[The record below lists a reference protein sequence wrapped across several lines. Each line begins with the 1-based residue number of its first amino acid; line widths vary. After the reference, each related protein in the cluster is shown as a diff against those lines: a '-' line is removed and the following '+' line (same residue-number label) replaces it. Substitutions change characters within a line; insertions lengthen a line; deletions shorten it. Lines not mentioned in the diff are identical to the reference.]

1 MDFTHYHGKHKRKK
15 DAVAQIS
22 VAQKKYPVI
31 RSRVSPALNQKIV
44 SISKEKNLSIS
55 EMTRLLWIDYINK
68 KETID
73 QREDIKHFLEN
84 T

>member
-1 MDFTHYHGKHKRKK
+1 MDFTHYYGKHKRKK
-15 DAVAQIS
+15 DAVAQS
-22 VAQKKYPVI
+22 NVAQKKYPVI
-31 RSRVSPALNQKIV
+31 RSRVSPVLNQKIV